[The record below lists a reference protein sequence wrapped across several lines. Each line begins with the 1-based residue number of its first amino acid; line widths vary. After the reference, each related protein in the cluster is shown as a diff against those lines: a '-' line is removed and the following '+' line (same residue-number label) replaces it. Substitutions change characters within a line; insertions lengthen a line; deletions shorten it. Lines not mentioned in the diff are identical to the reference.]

1 MVSNDV
7 LHAISSSDAAHG
19 FLGGSHMQTNM
30 LCANACVVPVMTTVS
45 VLNESKNAW
54 RMHYQALKEAH
65 TKVAPHELSDPGLT
79 HDEAPINTFW
89 HHMVMD
95 GNAGGCL
102 GFGKAFP
109 EANLVPCS
117 RHMASNVKNVCGAE
131 AKAQVLRGT
140 EGADQAC
147 FAAGVGP
154 VSSVY
159 RTWFQEDGVLL

>member
-1 MVSNDV
+1 
-7 LHAISSSDAAHG
+7 
-19 FLGGSHMQTNM
+19 MQTNM
-30 LCANACVVPVMTTVS
+30 LDAAAQVVPVMTTVS

-54 RMHYQALKEAH
+54 RMHYEALAEAH
-65 TKVAPHELSDPGLT
+65 SKVAPHELSDPGLT
-79 HDEAPINTFW
+79 SDETPFNTW
-89 HHMVMD
+89 RHHMVMD

-102 GFGKAFP
+102 AFAKTFP

-154 VSSVY
+154 VASVY
-159 RTWFQEDGVLL
+159 RTWCQEDGVLL